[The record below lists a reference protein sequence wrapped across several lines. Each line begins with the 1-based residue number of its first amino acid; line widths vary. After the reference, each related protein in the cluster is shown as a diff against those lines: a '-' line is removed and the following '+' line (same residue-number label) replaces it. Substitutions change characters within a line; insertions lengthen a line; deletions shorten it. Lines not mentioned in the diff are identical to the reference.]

1 MRDGAART
9 MSILLDRI
17 WRVTDLV
24 AHDSASAREPSRT
37 GAAAVPSHLR
47 VLLPFVAVAAVLVG
61 LSLLGFFVLSSVRA
75 YVGGESLWSKG
86 RSEATQQ
93 LRLYVLTGRQDAYDA
108 FRAALSV
115 PLGDRRARE
124 ALEQP
129 QPDHAA
135 AREGFLAGGNHAE
148 DVDGMIWLFRCCSAT
163 TLMRDSVDAWR
174 EGDRRID
181 ELLRLGEAFH
191 QRLATLPPG
200 PARAHAELRLLD
212 ELAALDRRIA
222 ALEARFSASLG
233 IASRRTLML
242 LAASQ
247 LVLAV
252 TLMLAASAF
261 VRRGL
266 QEREAVAAAAR
277 RADVERATAERV
289 EKARVDFL
297 SRLSHELRTPLNA
310 VIGFSQLMLDERD
323 DPLSEQARKR
333 TGHVLDAGEHL
344 LHLVDEVLD
353 LTRIDAGV
361 VAAEPRPTGV
371 QEPLQKALVLADSE
385 IQRYGIEVA
394 CTMPEEPAQ
403 VLADAHRLEQVFL
416 NLASNGCKYNRHGGT
431 LRIDVRAFGDTVR
444 IAFADEGEGLSSTQ
458 IDQLFQPFKTMTR
471 RRDVQ
476 TVGLGLV
483 IVKMLVEQMGGLV
496 EVTSDVGRGSVFT
509 VVLPAVS

>member
-1 MRDGAART
+1 MDVLLAPMTRSTDFVAAAGAPAN
-9 MSILLDRI
+9 
-17 WRVTDLV
+17 
-24 AHDSASAREPSRT
+24 EPSRSS
-37 GAAAVPSHLR
+37 AASAPTHVR

-61 LSLLGFFVLSSVRA
+61 LSLLGFLVLSSVRA

-86 RSEATQQ
+86 RSQATQQ
-93 LRLYVLTGRQDAYDA
+93 LRLYVLTGREAAYDG

-115 PLGDRRARE
+115 PLGDRRGRE

-129 QPDHAA
+129 RPDHAA
-135 AREGFLAGGNHAE
+135 AREGFIAGGNHVD
-148 DVDGMIWLFRCCSAT
+148 DVDAMIWLFRCCSAT
-163 TLMRDSVDAWR
+163 PLMRDSVHAWR
-174 EGDRRID
+174 EGDRGID

-191 QRLATLPPG
+191 QRLAPLPPG
-200 PARAHAELRLLD
+200 PARWQAELRLLN
-212 ELAALDRRIA
+212 ELAALDLRIA

-233 IASRRTLML
+233 VASRRTLML
-242 LAASQ
+242 LAAGQ
-247 LVLAV
+247 LALAV
-252 TLMLAASAF
+252 TLLLAASAF

-266 QEREAVAAAAR
+266 REREAVAAAAR
-277 RADVERATAERV
+277 RAEVERSTAERV

-310 VIGFSQLMLDERD
+310 VIGFSQLMLNEQQ

-361 VAAEPRPTGV
+361 VVVEPKPTSV
-371 QEPLQKALVLADSE
+371 QAPLEKALVLAAAE

-394 CTMPEEPAQ
+394 CSVPAEPAR
-403 VLADAHRLEQVFL
+403 VVADAHRLEQVFL
-416 NLASNGCKYNRHGGT
+416 NLASNGCKYNRRGGE
-431 LRIDVRAFGDTVR
+431 LRIEVRTAPSTVR

-483 IVKMLVEQMGGLV
+483 IVKMLVEQMGGVV
-496 EVTSDVGRGSVFT
+496 EVSSELGRGSIFT
-509 VVLPAVS
+509 VVLPAA